1 MVAVVFCIRVA
12 KQPPLLPVRGIVL
25 MPKALA
31 VLAAKLSMADIRRFV
46 LILAHMVRTIR
57 WENDE
62 PILLDQTQLPVE
74 VVEEKQESIKQVWH
88 SINTLKVRG
97 APAIGIAAAY
107 GLLLGVRD
115 KLELPCRD
123 FLAEIDRQAAYLST
137 SRPTAVN
144 LSWALKRMTSSAGG
158 LDTKDTRQIYNCLVA
173 EAVRIHE
180 EDRRLCRSI
189 GEHGAVL
196 IKKGMGVLTHC
207 NAGSLATSELGTA
220 TAPMYLAHDEQGIE
234 FRVYVD
240 ETRPLLQGARLT
252 SWELQRAGI
261 DVTLITDNMAAYVMS
276 KGLVDLVIVGADRV
290 AANGDVAN
298 KIGTMG
304 VAILAKHFKI
314 PFYVASPS
322 STVDLAT
329 KKGEDI
335 EIEERGDE
343 EVTHFGLRRTG
354 PEGIKVH
361 NPAFDVTPHELVTG
375 ILTEIGIIYP
385 TYKKTL
391 KVFK

>member
-1 MVAVVFCIRVA
+1 MI
-12 KQPPLLPVRGIVL
+12 K
-25 MPKALA
+25 
-31 VLAAKLSMADIRRFV
+31 S
-46 LILAHMVRTIR
+46 IR

-62 PILLDQTQLPVE
+62 LIFLDQTQLPVE

-115 KLELPCRD
+115 KLELPYRD
-123 FLAEIDRQAAYLST
+123 FLAELNRQAQYLST

-144 LSWALKRMTSSAGG
+144 LSWALKRMTSFAGEQ
-158 LDTKDTRQIYNCLVA
+158 DTKDSRQIYNCLVE

-189 GEHGAVL
+189 GEHGTAL
-196 IKKGMGVLTHC
+196 IKRGTGVLTHC

-220 TAPMYLAHDEQGIE
+220 TAPMYLAHEQGVE

-276 KGLVDLVIVGADRV
+276 KALVDLVLVGADRV

-304 VAILAKHFKI
+304 VAILAKYFKI
-314 PFYVASPS
+314 PFYVVSPS

-329 KKGEDI
+329 KKGADI

-354 PEGIKVH
+354 PEGIKVR

-375 ILTEIGIIYP
+375 ILTERGIIYP
-385 TYKKTL
+385 PYEKNL
-391 KVFK
+391 KAFLNIPLSI